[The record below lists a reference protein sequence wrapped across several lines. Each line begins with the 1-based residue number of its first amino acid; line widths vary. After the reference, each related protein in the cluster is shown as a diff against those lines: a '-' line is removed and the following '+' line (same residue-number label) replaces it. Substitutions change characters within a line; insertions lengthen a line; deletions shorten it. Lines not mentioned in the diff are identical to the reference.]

1 MMPEDDLALNQNQ
14 VPAQPRPPDLPEERS
29 TSGSLEQHTTAPFV
43 KSPLFKFLVAVL
55 LLVGLGAVSVFA
67 YSQYK
72 NTTSKKEDQPETRS
86 ESKPPSVSVS
96 EGNLTIVFVESTGP
110 SENDDRVVFYDA
122 KTQTKLGDIAD
133 FIKPNRIYSL
143 GPWSPSGR
151 YLPIHVTALLNKQTG
166 EDSGELLLYMYDSKQ
181 HVARK
186 IYTGNESEG
195 YEKTII
201 YSQVNLGSGW
211 LDEGKFGYQH
221 DRDTEKGEVTVKYI
235 TRDGVMGETTIVDTI
250 KVKNDLLTVE
260 YLGVPR
266 TDKKIYI
273 NGKEVDVK
281 PEGEIVGAIGNNI
294 VSLKKA
300 EPKYDLGNLWEGEID
315 PALEA
320 RFREIE
326 SSNLSE
332 EEKSQKVLEL
342 LQPEGFSTI
351 YLTNIDTGGIEKTI
365 PLSEKLWIV
374 QSAQIHPT
382 EPFLLIHETDRE
394 LLPEKHRILK
404 ISLQN
409 PENKEALVSEG
420 VTSGNSFAGS
430 LLEEGVSFHITA
442 DGNWIVYY
450 EDRDTREPFDR
461 NIVMVSLSTK
471 EKRIICS
478 AYCQWYK
485 VYNPTQLTA
494 GY

>member
-1 MMPEDDLALNQNQ
+1 MPEDNLALNQNQ
-14 VPAQPRPPDLPEERS
+14 VPAQPPPPALSEERS
-29 TSGSLEQHTTAPFV
+29 ASESPEQHETTPFV
-43 KSPLFKFLVAVL
+43 KSSPFKFLVVVL
-55 LLVGLGAVSVFA
+55 LLVGLGAASVFA

-72 NTTSKKEDQPETRS
+72 NTTSKKEDQPGTRS
-86 ESKPPSVSVS
+86 ESGQPSVS
-96 EGNLTIVFVESTGP
+96 EDNLTIVFVESTGL
-110 SENDDRVVFYDA
+110 SENNDRVVFYDA
-122 KTQTKLGDIAD
+122 KTQTKLKDIAD
-133 FIKPNRIYSL
+133 FITPNRIYSL

-166 EDSGELLLYMYDSKQ
+166 EDSGELSLYMYDSKQ

-211 LDEGKFGYQH
+211 LDEEKFGYQY
-221 DRDTEKGEVTVKYI
+221 DRDIEKGELTIKYI
-235 TRDGVMGETTIVDTI
+235 TRNGVMGETTMADTI
-250 KVKNDLLTVE
+250 KVKNNLLTVE
-260 YLGVPR
+260 YLGVSR

-294 VSLKKA
+294 ISLKKA

-320 RFREIE
+320 KFKEIE
-326 SSNLSE
+326 SSDLSE
-332 EEKSQKVLEL
+332 EEKSQKMLEL
-342 LQPEGFSTI
+342 LQPEGSSMI
-351 YLTNIDTGGIEKTI
+351 YLTNVDTGRIEKTT
-365 PLSEKLWIV
+365 PLSGKPWIV
-374 QSAQIHPT
+374 QSAQIHPI

-409 PENKEALVSEG
+409 PENKEVLVSED
-420 VTSGNSFAGS
+420 TASGSSFAGS

-450 EDRDTREPFDR
+450 EDRDTQEPFNR